1 MQRSD
6 IRAVGDL
13 AGEASS
19 VLTTLVRGMHT
30 GISGRVF
37 DSIGPS
43 ATPTRTIHDGLTR
56 AIYSGVD
63 RGIRGATHVAGIVA
77 AEIWGNEADE
87 ALESRTDSTAA
98 AIAAVNGI

>member
-19 VLTTLVRGMHT
+19 VLTTLVRGMHA

-43 ATPTRTIHDGLTR
+43 ATW
-56 AIYSGVD
+56 
-63 RGIRGATHVAGIVA
+63 RGR
-77 AEIWGNEADE
+77 
-87 ALESRTDSTAA
+87 RRRC
-98 AIAAVNGI
+98 